1 MALTNKTKE
10 RIMPRILF
18 AEDNGNLREVV
29 SDYLSDNGFEVVSVS
44 DGDKAWDKFLDERF
58 DLVLLDVMM
67 PGMSGFDLLRKIR
80 SREDIPV
87 ILATAKVQE
96 KDQLLGY
103 SLGADEYVTK
113 PFSLPVLAA
122 KCKAVLERAGGRA
135 MTGKTFSDGGFSVD
149 FVTHRATLD
158 GKDIKLASLDF
169 DLLSYFISN
178 RGRVL
183 PREQILDRIW
193 GFDYDGND
201 RVVDTHIKR
210 LRKALGEYGSHIETV
225 VKEGYRFV

>member
-1 MALTNKTKE
+1 MFFLSDTQSTQRWFNMALTNKTKE

-113 PFSLPVLAA
+113 PFSL
-122 KCKAVLERAGGRA
+122 
-135 MTGKTFSDGGFSVD
+135 
-149 FVTHRATLD
+149 D
-158 GKDIKLASLDF
+158 GKDFL
-169 DLLSYFISN
+169 
-178 RGRVL
+178 
-183 PREQILDRIW
+183 
-193 GFDYDGND
+193 
-201 RVVDTHIKR
+201 
-210 LRKALGEYGSHIETV
+210 
-225 VKEGYRFV
+225 